1 MKIKRQ
7 KKQISSQINKQRGF
21 SMVELGFVLIIG
33 AIFLSAVISFFLS
46 NSDSANARNETQT
59 LLSGVGKLK
68 QSAQAQGNYTGFTT
82 DNLSLALG
90 RKKNGTNVDSEFGAD
105 SLSLG
110 TVTATALPLQYTQ
123 VIPASTCQ
131 SFISGIQGSAN
142 KILVQASA
150 GAAASATNTVKDL
163 TATTPLLFSSAL
175 TATACNQNGEDGLV
189 AATVTIPVR

>member
-1 MKIKRQ
+1 MNISQKRKHQ
-7 KKQISSQINKQRGF
+7 KGNF
-21 SMVELGFVLIIG
+21 LTEYAFVLIVAAIG
-33 AIFLSAVISFFLS
+33 LVLIIANFIS
-46 NSDSANARNETQT
+46 NTNSANASNEVQT

-68 QSAQAQGNYTGFTT
+68 QSAQAQGNYTGFTI
-82 DNLSLALG
+82 DNVSLALG